1 MPIFTIQNKIA
12 KQLKRSEF
20 KNEKELQNFIE
31 NNMEEFFGIR
41 FLATEFSTSKQHG
54 GRIDTLGLD
63 ENNSPV
69 IVEYKWGEKDNIINQ
84 GLFYLDW
91 LVDHAGDFQ
100 LLVQNKLEKNVEVD
114 FGSPRVLL
122 IAQTFNKY
130 DQYAINRMAENIE
143 LWSYSRYENDVF
155 EMKLIASSQANK
167 PTNKNEIAK
176 QISKVVYEE
185 YSVEDH
191 LKNKSEEVKQLFS
204 ALQERIFA
212 LESEQKIEENA
223 RKHYIAY
230 RTNKNF
236 VEVKLQEKN
245 LKICIDLEKIKLN
258 DPKNLAKDMTG
269 IGHVGTGDCEINLK
283 NLDELDYVI
292 DLIEQ
297 SYLQSI

>member
-1 MPIFTIQNKIA
+1 MPIFSIKNNLA
-12 KQLKRSEF
+12 KQLKKDNF

-31 NNMEEFFGIR
+31 KNMEEFFGIR
-41 FLATEFSTSKQHG
+41 FLVSEFTTSKQHG
-54 GRIDTLGLD
+54 GRIDSLGLD

-69 IVEYKWGEKDNIINQ
+69 IIEYKWGEKDNIINQ

-91 LVDHAGDFQ
+91 LVDHTGDFQ
-100 LLVQNKLEKNVEVD
+100 LLVQNELGENIEVD

-143 LWSYSRYENDVF
+143 LWGYSLYENDIF
-155 EMKLIASSQANK
+155 ELKLIASSQAK
-167 PTNKNEIAK
+167 KIIGSSK
-176 QISKVVYEE
+176 QISKVNYEE

-191 LKNKSEEVKQLFS
+191 LKNKSENVKKLFNI
-204 ALQERIFA
+204 LQEKIFA
-212 LESEQKIEENA
+212 LESDQKIEENP

-236 VEVKLQEKN
+236 VEIEFKSKSLKLF
-245 LKICIDLEKIKLN
+245 IDLSEKTID
-258 DPKNLAKDMTG
+258 DPKNLARDVSNV
-269 IGHVGTGDCEINLK
+269 GHLGTGEIEVILK
-283 NLDELDYVI
+283 NIDDLDYI
-292 DLIEQ
+292 MKLIEQ